1 MSSIYA
7 DEGTAAHQVLEE
19 CLKMIYEVGFPMN
32 AGDFVGSLRTIE
44 DGPHGRLSPS
54 GAKRWM
60 TCPGAPSMEAK
71 FPEEPAG
78 PRKVDVTLEMAEA
91 VQQALDYVEER
102 VAELEEQY
110 HDPLLNAQ
118 TGVPPERQEWPVAQ
132 PRVEVA
138 SERRVSLYDILG
150 THDCD
155 GTSDITLLVVNAC
168 EETLYIEQI
177 DYKHGAGVPV
187 SEHDPQN
194 EFYLMGSALAVL
206 SDELDPG
213 EETLIESARVTII
226 QPRCEKVEPR
236 IRWREIPD
244 FKAWAGSFR
253 DVAQA
258 AVAAVD
264 VADVEPTDKYL
275 VASEDG
281 CRFCS
286 AKGACAEHTRF
297 ALASAGVID
306 EYLPVTEPVMYEAA
320 EDFARRD
327 NRLLTPDQF
336 VAILAAKDI
345 LVGALQAVE
354 GHVQKMLE
362 DGTANQAIRNRF
374 KLVRKQTRRAW
385 GLKDTT
391 ELERRLKK
399 LKGVDTKTG
408 KLRALGK
415 KDLYVTKMD
424 SVAGIERTLKAM
436 TITPPTWSA
445 FKLLVDKPEGS
456 LTIAPQSDPR
466 DAVEV
471 KPTTPADAFGDGAP
485 TTPPNEEVA
494 Q

>member
-1 MSSIYA
+1 
-7 DEGTAAHQVLEE
+7 
-19 CLKMIYEVGFPMN
+19 MIP
-32 AGDFVGSLRTIE
+32 
-44 DGPHGRLSPS
+44 
-54 GAKRWM
+54 
-60 TCPGAPSMEAK
+60 
-71 FPEEPAG
+71 
-78 PRKVDVTLEMAEA
+78 
-91 VQQALDYVEER
+91 
-102 VAELEEQY
+102 
-110 HDPLLNAQ
+110 
-118 TGVPPERQEWPVAQ
+118 
-132 PRVEVA
+132 
-138 SERRVSLYDILG
+138 ERRVSLYDITG
-150 THDCD
+150 TDDCD
-155 GTSDITLLVVNAC
+155 GTSDITLLITGRTGEVVF
-168 EETLYIEQI
+168 IEQA

-194 EFYLMGSALAVL
+194 EFYLMGSALAAP
-206 SDELDPG
+206 SRPG
-213 EETLIESARVTII
+213 REASIQSARVTII

-244 FKAWAGSFR
+244 FKAWAGSFL
-253 DVAQA
+253 DAAQG
-258 AVAAVD
+258 AVAAVA

-286 AKGACAEHTRF
+286 AKGACAEYTRF
-297 ALASAGVID
+297 ALASVGVID
-306 EYLPVTEPVMYEAA
+306 NGPLPAGDLIYQGA
-320 EDFARRD
+320 EDFAKVD
-327 NRLLTPDQF
+327 NRLLTPDRL

-362 DGTANQAIRNRF
+362 DGTADQAIRNRF

-385 GLKDTT
+385 GLKDTA

-415 KDLYVTKMD
+415 KDLYVTKLD
-424 SVAGIERTLKAM
+424 SVAGVERTLKAM

-466 DAVEV
+466 TAVEV
-471 KPTTPADAFGDGAP
+471 KPTTPVDAFGDGAP
-485 TTPPNEEVA
+485 TTPPDEEVT